1 MDGGGK
7 SSAGG
12 FTGSTTEIM
21 NNIFIQLAIILGLSS
36 FLGYGV
42 VKFKLP
48 LLIAYLVGGL
58 LIATTAIFDP
68 RASEVLHFLPE
79 IGIAFVLFLVGM
91 ELDLREIKSLG
102 KPILL
107 AGTLQI
113 IITTITGSTVAKL
126 LGFGSLESWYLGVGL
141 AFSSTI
147 LVIKLLID
155 KKDVGALYG
164 KLAVGIL
171 LLEDLLAV
179 LLLVILTVSTSI
191 FGLGFQQAF
200 PYVIL
205 VFKAVL
211 LFGLALSLSRFI
223 LPTIFKAVA
232 KQNELLFI
240 TALAWCFIY
249 ISFAIFLGFS
259 VVIGAFLAGVAL
271 ASSPFHYQI
280 QGKVKPLR
288 EFFVALF
295 FVYLG
300 TRVDFTE
307 IGKIYPVILIFT
319 TYTLIAKPTIFLLLL
334 GIFGFRKHTMFQTAL
349 SLTHISEFSL
359 ILLLVGFQFGVVS
372 QSALTAIALSAVLS
386 MIIASVVI
394 THSNRLYKRFKN
406 FLSFFERKNYK
417 HFLETSSHDQN
428 ITGHV
433 IVIGARKVGG
443 EIVKLLKREK
453 IPQIVLDF
461 NPYQVEALMEE
472 KIPVL
477 YGDMGDP
484 EVLDGLDF
492 PNARLIISTSASLED
507 NLLLLEELKSRH
519 INIPVI
525 IRAETADDAKDLYKA
540 GADFVIIPE
549 ILAGDFLVEKLKDHL
564 NNGEFFKDR
573 GKVELERLS
582 KKTLAWE

>member
-1 MDGGGK
+1 MD
-7 SSAGG
+7 
-12 FTGSTTEIM
+12 
-21 NNIFIQLAIILGLSS
+21 NIFIQLAIILGLSS
-36 FLGYGV
+36 FLGYMV

-102 KPILL
+102 KPIIL

-113 IITTITGSTVAKL
+113 VITTIAGSTIAQL
-126 LGFGSLESWYLGVGL
+126 LGFGSIESWYLGVGL

-147 LVIKLLID
+147 LVVKLLID

-179 LLLVILTVSTSI
+179 LLLVVLTVSNSVL
-191 FGLGFQQAF
+191 GLGLQQTF
-200 PYVIL
+200 PIL
-205 VFKAVL
+205 ALVLKAVL
-211 LFGLALSLSRFI
+211 LFGLALILSRFI
-223 LPTIFKAVA
+223 LPAVFKAVA
-232 KQNELLFI
+232 RQNELLFI
-240 TALAWCFIY
+240 TALAWCFTY
-249 ISFAIFLGFS
+249 SSLAILLGFS

-271 ASSPFHYQI
+271 ANSPFHYQI
-280 QGKVKPLR
+280 QGKIKPLR
-288 EFFVALF
+288 EFFVTLF

-300 TRVDFTE
+300 TQVNFSQ
-307 IGKIYPVILIFT
+307 IGRIYPVMIIFT
-319 TYTLIAKPTIFLLLL
+319 VYTLVLKPTIFLLLL
-334 GIFGFRKHTMFQTAL
+334 GIFGFRKHTMFQTSL

-359 ILLLVGFQFGVVS
+359 ILLLVGFQIGMVS
-372 QSALTAIALSAVLS
+372 QSALTLIALSAVLS
-386 MIIASVVI
+386 MIIASVMI
-394 THSNRLYKRFKN
+394 TNSNRLYKRLNK

-417 HFLETSSHDQN
+417 HSLEMSSHDQN
-428 ITGHV
+428 LMGHV
-433 IVIGARKVGG
+433 IVIGARRVGG

-461 NPYQVEALMEE
+461 NPYQVEVLMGE

-484 EVLDGLDF
+484 EVLDGLNL
-492 PNARLIISTSASLED
+492 PQARMVISTSASLED

-525 IRAETADDAKDLYKA
+525 IRADTADDAQDLYKA

-549 ILAGDFLVEKLKDHL
+549 ILAGDFMVEKLKDHL
-564 NNGEFFKDR
+564 SSGNFFKDR
-573 GKVELERLS
+573 GRIELERLS

>member
-1 MDGGGK
+1 
-7 SSAGG
+7 
-12 FTGSTTEIM
+12 M

-36 FLGYGV
+36 LLGYVV

-58 LIATTAIFDP
+58 LIASTAIFDP
-68 RASEVLHFLPE
+68 RASDVLHFFPE

-107 AGTLQI
+107 AGILQI
-113 IITTITGSTVAKL
+113 FITSIVGSSIARV
-126 LGFGSLESWYLGVGL
+126 LGFGVAESWYLGVGL

-147 LVIKLLID
+147 LVVKLLID
-155 KKDVGALYG
+155 KKDVSVLYG

-179 LLLVILTVSTSI
+179 SLLVILTVSTSVL
-191 FGLGFQQAF
+191 GLGFQQSFPMLALFVKAF
-200 PYVIL
+200 
-205 VFKAVL
+205 L
-211 LFGLALSLSRFI
+211 LFSLVIVLSKFI
-223 LPTIFKAVA
+223 LPNIFKAVS
-232 KQNELLFI
+232 KQSELLFI

-249 ISFAIFLGFS
+249 IAFSILLGFS

-271 ASSPFHYQI
+271 ANSPFHYQI

-288 EFFVALF
+288 EFFVTLF

-300 TRVDFTE
+300 TQVDFTE
-307 IGKIYPVILIFT
+307 VGKIYPLTLVFT
-319 TYTLIAKPTIFLLLL
+319 AYTLFAKPTIFLLLL
-334 GIFGFRKHTMFQTAL
+334 GIFGFRKHTMFQAAL

-359 ILLLVGFQFGVVS
+359 ILLLVGFELKVVS
-372 QSALTAIALSAVLS
+372 QSALTTIALSAVLS
-386 MIIASVVI
+386 MIIASVMI
-394 THSNRLYKRFKN
+394 SNSNRLYKRISFI
-406 FLSFFERKNYK
+406 LRFFERKNYK
-417 HFLETSSHDQN
+417 HFMERGGNIDQL
-428 ITGHV
+428 TGYV
-433 IVIGARKVGG
+433 VVIGARRVGG
-443 EIVKLLKREK
+443 EIVKFLKREK

-461 NPYQVEALMEE
+461 NPYQVEALLAE
-472 KIPVL
+472 KIPVI

-484 EVLDGLDF
+484 EVLDALNLKD
-492 PNARLIISTSASLED
+492 AKMIISTSANLED
-507 NLLLLEELKSRH
+507 NKLLLEDLKVRH

-525 IRAETADDAKDLYKA
+525 VRAEASDEAEELYKA

-564 NNGEFFKDR
+564 GDGDFFKDR
-573 GKVELERLS
+573 SRIELERLS
-582 KKTLAWE
+582 RKTLAWE

>member
-1 MDGGGK
+1 MD
-7 SSAGG
+7 
-12 FTGSTTEIM
+12 
-21 NNIFIQLAIILGLSS
+21 NIFIQLAIILGLSS
-36 FLGYGV
+36 ILGFVV

-48 LLIAYLVGGL
+48 LLIAYLLCGL
-58 LIATTAIFDP
+58 LIASTAILDP
-68 RASEVLHFLPE
+68 RASEALHFLPE

-91 ELDLREIKSLG
+91 ELDLREIKNLG

-113 IITTITGSTVAKL
+113 FITTIVGSSIAKL

-141 AFSSTI
+141 SFSSTI

-179 LLLVILTVSTSI
+179 LLLVFLTVSSSVL
-191 FGLGFQQAF
+191 GLGLQQAF
-200 PYVIL
+200 PFVALFLKVIFL
-205 VFKAVL
+205 FGLVLILSKYILPYVFKAV
-211 LFGLALSLSRFI
+211 SR
-223 LPTIFKAVA
+223 
-232 KQNELLFI
+232 QSELLFI

-249 ISFAIFLGFS
+249 ISLCLFLGFS
-259 VVIGAFLAGVAL
+259 VVIGAFLAGIAL
-271 ASSPFHYQI
+271 ANSPFHFQI

-288 EFFVALF
+288 EFFVTLF

-300 TRVDFTE
+300 TQVDFTNLD
-307 IGKIYPVILIFT
+307 KIYPLMIVFT
-319 TYTLIAKPTIFLLLL
+319 IYTLVAKPVIFLLIL

-359 ILLLVGFQFGVVS
+359 ILLLVGFELGIVS
-372 QSALTAIALSAVLS
+372 QSALTTIALSAVLS
-386 MIIASVVI
+386 MIVASTAI
-394 THSNRLYKRFKN
+394 SNSNKLYKR
-406 FLSFFERKNYK
+406 LSKLVGFFERKNFK
-417 HFLETSSHDQN
+417 HSLEAGDSREN
-428 ITGHV
+428 LKGFV
-433 IVIGARKVGG
+433 VVIGARKVGG
-443 EIVKLLKREK
+443 EIVKLLKREN

-461 NPYQVEALMEE
+461 NPRQVEALMKE

-484 EVLDGLDF
+484 EVLDGLNLQD
-492 PNARLIISTSASLED
+492 AKMVISTSASLED
-507 NLLLLEELKSRH
+507 NLLLLEELRSRR

-525 IRAETADDAKDLYKA
+525 IRADAADDARDLYKA

-549 ILAGDFLVEKLKDHL
+549 ILAGDFLVEKLKNHL
-564 NNGEFFKDR
+564 SNGDFFKDR
-573 GKVELERLS
+573 GKIELERLS
-582 KKTLAWE
+582 RKTLAWE

>member
-1 MDGGGK
+1 
-7 SSAGG
+7 
-12 FTGSTTEIM
+12 M

-36 FLGYGV
+36 VLGYVV

-48 LLIAYLVGGL
+48 LIIAYLIGGL
-58 LIATTAIFDP
+58 MIASTTVFDP

-79 IGIAFVLFLVGM
+79 VGIAFVLFLIGM

-102 KPILL
+102 KSILL

-113 IITTITGSTVAKL
+113 TITTILGASLAKV
-126 LGFGSLESWYLGVGL
+126 LGFGSVESWYLGVGL

-155 KKDVGALYG
+155 KKDEGSLYG

-171 LLEDLLAV
+171 VLEDLLAV
-179 LLLVILTVSTSI
+179 LLLVILSVSDSAL
-191 FGLGFQQAF
+191 GLGFQQTF
-200 PYVIL
+200 PVLGLIL
-205 VFKAVL
+205 KAVL
-211 LFGLALSLSRFI
+211 LFVLVFILSRFV
-223 LPTIFKAVA
+223 LPSIFKAVS

-259 VVIGAFLAGVAL
+259 VVIGAFLAGMAL
-271 ASSPFHYQI
+271 ANSPFHYQI
-280 QGKVKPLR
+280 QGRIKPLR

-300 TRVDFTE
+300 TQVNFSA
-307 IGKIYPVILIFT
+307 IGKIYPLTLFFT
-319 TYTLIAKPTIFLLLL
+319 GYTLFVKPAIFLLLL

-359 ILLLVGFQFGVVS
+359 IILLLGFKLGVIT
-372 QSALTAIALSAVLS
+372 QSALTTIALSTVLS
-386 MIIASVVI
+386 MIVASVMI
-394 THSNRLYKRFKN
+394 TNSGKLYKRLKGI
-406 FLSFFERKNYK
+406 LTFFERKNYNHALERWD
-417 HFLETSSHDQN
+417 HFQNLE
-428 ITGHV
+428 GYV
-433 IVIGARKVGG
+433 VVIGARKVGG
-443 EIVKLLKREK
+443 EIVKLLKKEK

-461 NPYQVEALMEE
+461 NPHQVDILLKE

-484 EVLDGLDF
+484 EVLDGLNLQ
-492 PNARLIISTSASLED
+492 NARLIISTSASEED
-507 NLLLLEELKSRH
+507 NKLLLEELKLRH
-519 INIPVI
+519 INVPVI
-525 IRAETADDAKDLYKA
+525 VRAETVDEAQGLYKA

-549 ILAGDFLVEKLKDHL
+549 ILAGDFLAEKLKDHL
-564 NNGEFFKDR
+564 PDGTFFKNR
-573 GKVELERLS
+573 AEIELEKLS
-582 KKTLAWE
+582 RKTLAWG

>member
-1 MDGGGK
+1 MD
-7 SSAGG
+7 
-12 FTGSTTEIM
+12 
-21 NNIFIQLAIILGLSS
+21 NIFVQLAIILGISS
-36 FLGYGV
+36 LLGYVV

-58 LIATTAIFDP
+58 LIASSAIFDP

-91 ELDLREIKSLG
+91 ELDLREIKDLG
-102 KPILL
+102 KPIIL
-107 AGTLQI
+107 AGLLQI
-113 IITTITGSTVAKL
+113 IITTIAGATIANL
-126 LGFGSLESWYLGVGL
+126 LGFGMMESWYLGVGL

-147 LVIKLLID
+147 LVVKLLID

-179 LLLVILTVSTSI
+179 ALLVFLTVSSS
-191 FGLGFQQAF
+191 FLGLGLQQAF
-200 PYVIL
+200 PIL
-205 VFKAVL
+205 TLILKAAL
-211 LFGLALSLSRFI
+211 LFGLALAFSRFI
-223 LPTIFKAVA
+223 LPVVFKAVA
-232 KQNELLFI
+232 RQNELLFI
-240 TALAWCFIY
+240 TALAWCFIF

-271 ASSPFHYQI
+271 ANSPFHYQI

-300 TRVDFTE
+300 TRVDFTG
-307 IGKIYPVILIFT
+307 IGKIYPLMIIFT
-319 TYTLIAKPTIFLLLL
+319 LYTLLAKPAIFLLLL

-359 ILLLVGFQFGVVS
+359 IVMLVGFQLGIVS
-372 QSALTAIALSAVLS
+372 QSALTVIALSAVLS
-386 MIIASVVI
+386 MIIASVMI
-394 THSNRLYKRFKN
+394 THANKLYKKLSKL
-406 FLSFFERKNYK
+406 LSFFERKNYK
-417 HFLETSSHDQN
+417 HFLEKGQTDEN
-428 ITGHV
+428 LKGFV
-433 IVIGARKVGG
+433 IVIGARRVGG

-461 NPYQVEALMEE
+461 NPHQVEALVQE

-484 EVLDGLDF
+484 EVLDGLNLQD
-492 PNARLIISTSASLED
+492 ARMVISTSASLED
-507 NLLLLEELKSRH
+507 NLLLLEELSSRR

-525 IRAETADDAKDLYKA
+525 IRADTADDARDLYKA

-549 ILAGDFLVEKLKDHL
+549 ILAGDFLVEKLKEHL
-564 NNGEFFKDR
+564 NDGDFFKDR
-573 GKVELERLS
+573 SKIELERLS
-582 KKTLAWE
+582 RKTLAWE

>member
-1 MDGGGK
+1 MD
-7 SSAGG
+7 
-12 FTGSTTEIM
+12 
-21 NNIFIQLAIILGLSS
+21 NIFVQLAIILGLSS
-36 FLGYGV
+36 LLGYILTR
-42 VKFKLP
+42 FKLP
-48 LLIAYLVGGL
+48 LLVAYLIGGL
-58 LIATTAIFDP
+58 LIASTAIFDP

-91 ELDLREIKSLG
+91 ELDLREIKNLG
-102 KPILL
+102 RPILL
-107 AGTLQI
+107 AGSLQI
-113 IITTITGSTVAKL
+113 IITTLAGSTVASL
-126 LGFGSLESWYLGVGL
+126 LGFGIVESWYLGVGL

-179 LLLVILTVSTSI
+179 VLLVALTVSNSVL
-191 FGLGFQQAF
+191 GLGLQQAF
-200 PYVIL
+200 PL
-205 VFKAVL
+205 FGLLFKALL
-211 LFGLALSLSRFI
+211 LFGLAIILSKFI
-223 LPTIFKAVA
+223 LVTIFKAVSR
-232 KQNELLFI
+232 QSELLFI
-240 TALAWCFIY
+240 TALAWCFLY
-249 ISFAIFLGFS
+249 ISFALSLGFS
-259 VVIGAFLAGVAL
+259 VVVGAFLAGVAL
-271 ASSPFHYQI
+271 ANSPFHYQI

-300 TRVDFTE
+300 TQVDFTE
-307 IGKIYPVILIFT
+307 IEKIYPVMLIFT
-319 TYTLIAKPTIFLLLL
+319 AYTLFIKPTIFLLLL
-334 GIFGFRKHTMFQTAL
+334 GIFGFRKHTMFQTSL

-359 ILLLVGFQFGVVS
+359 ILLLVGFEQGSVS
-372 QSALTAIALSAVLS
+372 RSALTSIALSAVLS
-386 MIIASVVI
+386 MIVASVMI
-394 THSNRLYKRFKN
+394 TNSNKLYKK
-406 FLSFFERKNYK
+406 LSRILGFFERKSFK
-417 HFLETSSHDQN
+417 HFMEEGGHTES
-428 ITGHV
+428 IVGGHV
-433 IVIGARKVGG
+433 VIIGARKVGG

-461 NPYQVEALMEE
+461 NPHQVEALIGE

-484 EVLDGLDF
+484 EVLDGLNLQ
-492 PNARLIISTSASLED
+492 NARLVISTSASIED

-525 IRAETADDAKDLYKA
+525 VRGETADDARDLYKA

-564 NNGEFFKDR
+564 KEGDFFKGR
-573 GKVELERLS
+573 SKIELERLS
-582 KKTLAWE
+582 RKTLAWE